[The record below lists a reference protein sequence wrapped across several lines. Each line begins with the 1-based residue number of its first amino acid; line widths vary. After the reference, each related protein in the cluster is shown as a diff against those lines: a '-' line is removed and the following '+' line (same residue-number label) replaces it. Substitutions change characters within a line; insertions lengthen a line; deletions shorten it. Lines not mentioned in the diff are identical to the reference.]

1 MTPMAYWMIG
11 TDRYLDPPD
20 EPTHWECDKCGEVF
34 DGGDLNHNKGGYEW
48 ICDECLEEVN
58 QKPEIV
64 NSELPRSV
72 VTAGQGRLL

>member
-48 ICDECLEEVN
+48 ICDECLEEVKEN
-58 QKPEIV
+58 GDYA
-64 NSELPRSV
+64 LCSV

>member
-34 DGGDLNHNKGGYEW
+34 DGGDLNHRGLDDSWLCN
-48 ICDECLEEVN
+48 DCLAELSEEE
-58 QKPEIV
+58 QAEY
-64 NSELPRSV
+64 R
-72 VTAGQGRLL
+72 